1 MKLTWIEI
9 TNFQCF
15 GSATVGIDF
24 ENDLTAFVGG
34 NGSGKT
40 AVMRALTRMFGVGS
54 SQRTIRRTDFH
65 IPPEAAGPINGT
77 RLSIDGTFSFP
88 TREPLMNSARDDPQL
103 AALIASLRL
112 ETTSGIEAG
121 CTCDEGW
128 DERASLSRRPVAA
141 SKSCTS
147 SAPT

>member
-88 TREPLMNSARDDPQL
+88 TREPLMELGERRSSARRPHRFPS
-103 AALIASLRL
+103 ARN
-112 ETTSGIEAG
+112 
-121 CTCDEGW
+121 
-128 DERASLSRRPVAA
+128 DERHRGRVHL
-141 SKSCTS
+141 
-147 SAPT
+147 